1 MAKNLNSQTN
11 EETFRRFVEI
21 KKKADVIKVVFGKDG
36 KAVVILKNEID
47 EDYSNEES
55 SNENMKLD
63 GSIISLEFAP
73 LTKGI
78 RISNIPQGPF
88 LDDIRRIFSNK
99 SIGGDPIT
107 DMMLDTKNGI
117 ANVYFEKTS

>member
-1 MAKNLNSQTN
+1 LLSGNKTYFLY
-11 EETFRRFVEI
+11 
-21 KKKADVIKVVFGKDG
+21 
-36 KAVVILKNEID
+36 LD

-99 SIGGDPIT
+99 SIGGDPVT
-107 DMMLDTKNGI
+107 DMMLDTKNGV
-117 ANVYFEKTS
+117 ANVYFEKTSGINLAYSNERFTYGSHNTNSGNFIY